1 MIARSR
7 RYPAGGSVITR
18 HLTIIYCANFP
29 TRATLLSPF
38 VFVFVF
44 ALHLSITKC
53 ATFPQEPHHTCCLFI
68 IIDFNM
74 CVICNI
80 NFHVCKIVVAEA
92 AFLLE

>member
-29 TRATLLSPF
+29 TSATLLSVF

-44 ALHLSITKC
+44 SLLCNTTS
-53 ATFPQEPHHTCCLFI
+53 L
-68 IIDFNM
+68 NM

-80 NFHVCKIVVAEA
+80 TFHVYKIVITEA
-92 AFLLE
+92 ALQLEWNQNV